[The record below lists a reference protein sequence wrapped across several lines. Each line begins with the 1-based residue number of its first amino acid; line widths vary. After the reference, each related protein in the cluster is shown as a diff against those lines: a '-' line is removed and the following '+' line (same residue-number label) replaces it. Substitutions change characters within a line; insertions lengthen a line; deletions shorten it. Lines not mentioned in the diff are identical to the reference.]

1 MPLAPSPFRAVISEV
16 LRRLPSTFRILIPK
30 GLLSST
36 TLHILLNPQS
46 ALKDNGDVENA
57 AGMTQEM
64 HNCEDAG
71 GDFPFPDEDDEDSR
85 KQLSPFERMRPV
97 LKEIE
102 SVFEGASEEQVDK
115 ALAMLHLVVAQGQAF
130 RAENQPKTNGTVVS
144 CLPKNKAAN
153 KKHKKQL
160 LRKQR

>member
-1 MPLAPSPFRAVISEV
+1 VTKRFSSLEEV
-16 LRRLPSTFRILIPK
+16 TKHFEDFNSQGTVV
-30 GLLSST
+30 
-36 TLHILLNPQS
+36 LNYTPHFVKS

-64 HNCEDAG
+64 HNCEDADD
-71 GDFPFPDEDDEDSR
+71 DFPLPDEDDEDSR
-85 KQLSPFERMRPV
+85 KQLSAFERMRPV
-97 LKEIE
+97 MKEIE

-160 LRKQR
+160 LCKQR